1 MNVELKPELERRL
14 QTIAQKRSQSLS
26 ELVEE
31 AMVSYLETLESE
43 PSSWVDAT
51 QGLLPQVWTAEDF
64 TEWNPPD
71 GR

>member
-14 QTIAQKRSQSLS
+14 QMIAEKRSQSLS

-31 AMVSYLETLESE
+31 AMVSYLNTLESE
-43 PSSWVDAT
+43 SSSWVETT
-51 QGLLPQVWTAEDF
+51 QSLLPVVWPAEDF